1 LRNAASAIGLKS
13 GHPGLRF
20 YANMVDMLTASKGAL
35 AQDMPS
41 AVGAGRESEMP
52 NSNAPWTVN
61 AAYLYVLH
69 LDGPSLAW
77 EYLRRNPAYQEEWRQ
92 CSERDSVKASES
104 WGLQFR

>member
-1 LRNAASAIGLKS
+1 
-13 GHPGLRF
+13 
-20 YANMVDMLTASKGAL
+20 
-35 AQDMPS
+35 
-41 AVGAGRESEMP
+41 MP
-52 NSNAPWTVN
+52 NQNMQWTAN

-77 EYLRRNPAYQEEWRQ
+77 EYLRRNRAYQKEWRQ

>member
-1 LRNAASAIGLKS
+1 
-13 GHPGLRF
+13 
-20 YANMVDMLTASKGAL
+20 MVDMRTARERAL

-41 AVGAGRESEMP
+41 AVGAGRESEMR
-52 NSNAPWTVN
+52 NRNTPWTVN

-92 CSERDSVKASES
+92 CSERDSVKTSEP